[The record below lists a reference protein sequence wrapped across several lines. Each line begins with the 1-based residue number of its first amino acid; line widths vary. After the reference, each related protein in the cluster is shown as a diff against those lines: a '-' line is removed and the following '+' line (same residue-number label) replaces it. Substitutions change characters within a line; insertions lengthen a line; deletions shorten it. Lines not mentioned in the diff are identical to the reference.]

1 MEQVSIGNILTILVI
16 IIGLVIQYIAIMM
29 KFTERITK
37 VETKQDSLKEAVDK
51 SNIKYENDI
60 NQLFKMTNNIV
71 KNCEHVKD

>member
-16 IIGLVIQYIAIMM
+16 IIGLVIQYIAVVM

-51 SNIKYENDI
+51 SNIKYENNI
-60 NQLFKMTNNIV
+60 NQLFKMTNSIV